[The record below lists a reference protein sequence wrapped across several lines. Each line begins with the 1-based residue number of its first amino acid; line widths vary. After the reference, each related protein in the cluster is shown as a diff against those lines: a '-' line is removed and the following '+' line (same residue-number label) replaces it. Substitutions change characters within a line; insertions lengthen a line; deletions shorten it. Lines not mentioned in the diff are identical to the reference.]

1 VSQLNS
7 YKECFKRGLL
17 QKVQP
22 SKEKATDSIVKAE
35 QWIKESQMTLHAGAY
50 DSCIA
55 SSYLAVFHSARA
67 ILFRD
72 GVREKSHYCIARYL
86 EKYIEEGLLEEEWV
100 VLLDRIREIRHM
112 DQYTLHYH
120 ATEEEASSSLDSATN
135 FVKRMKVLLG

>member
-1 VSQLNS
+1 VNPLNS
-7 YKECFKRGLL
+7 YEDCFKRGLL

-22 SKEKATDSIVKAE
+22 SKEKAIDSIEKAK
-35 QWIKESQMTLHAGAY
+35 QWIEESQMTLHAGAY

-55 SSYLAVFHSARA
+55 GSYLAIFHSARA

-86 EKYIEEGLLEEEWV
+86 EKYVEEDTLEEEWV
-100 VLLDRIREIRHM
+100 ILLDRMREIRHM

-120 ATEEEASSSLDSATN
+120 ATEEEATSSLNSATK
-135 FVKRMKVLLG
+135 FVQRMKLLLG